1 MARSSSA
8 KGKRDSIKEARMIFV
23 DPWDISIQKQNN
35 CLVELKDM
43 HHEIFLLT
51 VSCLS
56 KNTPLDIINF
66 MLKKDRKSLL
76 LPVFLVNQAL
86 TT

>member
-1 MARSSSA
+1 MARSSSS

-35 CLVELKDM
+35 YLVELKDV

-66 MLKKDRKSLL
+66 MLKKDRKGLL
-76 LPVFLVNQAL
+76 LPVFLVN
-86 TT
+86 